1 MKIIFCFI
9 FCVSFLFATAQKNIP
24 TTDHFS
30 IEGKVKNPSEFSVK
44 NTADYKSISIDS
56 ITIYNHLVE
65 RRGVIKNVKG
75 ILLKE
80 VLEKAV
86 FDSESPKTLS
96 EFYIECIATDDYKV
110 VFSWNELFNTEIG
123 NKVIIITEKD
133 GQKGSQIR
141 DGMALISASDKATGR
156 RFVKGLR
163 KIVVKRL

>member
-1 MKIIFCFI
+1 
-9 FCVSFLFATAQKNIP
+9 VSFLFATAQKDIP

-30 IEGKVKNPSEFSVK
+30 IEGKVKNPSDFSVK

-96 EFYIECIATDDYKV
+96 EFYIECTATDDYKV

-156 RFVKGLR
+156 RFVKGLQ